1 MIEKFDYTA
10 IDDEIRLGNDIFI
23 GGDNII
29 TTVGSARVHPASAC
43 YKYAYDLCHKLGQA
57 GFSIMTG
64 GGPGIMEAS
73 AKGAFDAGA
82 VTYGINIELPH
93 EQLMNPYITKP
104 FVCNS
109 LLSRK
114 HLLINNASGF
124 VVFEG
129 GYGSLDELF
138 EVLTLIST
146 RKMELKPIVLAG
158 SEFWN
163 GLKDWVNN
171 CLLKRSYISTDE
183 CNYIYIL
190 DDPDEIVAFFKKN
203 MKG

>member
-1 MIEKFDYTA
+1 MIEKCQYTDVA
-10 IDDEIRLGNDIFI
+10 DEIRLGSVIFN
-23 GGDNII
+23 GGDKII
-29 TTVGSARVHPASAC
+29 TTFGSARIKPSDAP

-73 AKGAFDAGA
+73 SKGAFDAGA

-93 EQLMNPYITKP
+93 EQAMNPYISKP

-114 HLLINNASGF
+114 HLLMDKASGF
-124 VVFEG
+124 VIFEG
-129 GYGSLDELF
+129 GYGTLDELF

-146 RKMELKPIVLAG
+146 CKMPMKPIVLAG

-163 GLKDWVNN
+163 GLKDWVINS
-171 CLLKRSYISTDE
+171 LLKRSYISAQESDF
-183 CNYIYIL
+183 IYIL
-190 DDPDEIVAFFKKN
+190 DDPDEIASYFNKS
-203 MKG
+203 MKA